1 MPKSPLSFPAI
12 AILLAAL
19 AAGGCRAPEP
29 VTFGVLSD
37 CQFASVPASGTRFYD
52 RSLLKLRDALDGFNA
67 RDLRFV
73 VHLGDLIDRD
83 AASYDLILP
92 VFRHARAPVRFV
104 LGNHDYDIAEAD
116 RPGLL
121 DRLGIGLG
129 YYAFTEGNWRFV
141 VLNGDELAF
150 NSPKDAGLEQEAA
163 AMYAALLAAKRPNA
177 TKWNGGI
184 GRAQMAFLEDE
195 LATAD
200 RKGLSAVIL
209 CHFPVHPPAAHNLWN
224 DGEVVARLESHPSV
238 KAYFAGH
245 NHDGGLAVKNGIVYL
260 TFAGIVETPDTSA
273 SAVVTLEKGRLVVDG
288 SGREPDRTVA
298 LR

>member
-1 MPKSPLSFPAI
+1 MSKSPFLAI
-12 AILLAAL
+12 PVLLAVL
-19 AAGGCRAPEP
+19 AGGDCRAPEA
-29 VTFGVLSD
+29 VKFGVLSD
-37 CQFASVPASGTRFYD
+37 CQFSAVPASGSRFYD
-52 RSLLKLRDALDGFNA
+52 RSWLKLREALDGFNA
-67 RDLRFV
+67 RGVRFV

-92 VFRHARAPVRFV
+92 VFAHSRAPVRFV
-104 LGNHDYDIAEAD
+104 LGNHDYDVAEAD

-121 DRLGIGLG
+121 ERLGIGLG
-129 YYAFTEGNWRFV
+129 FYAFTEGNWRFV

-150 NSPKDAGLEQEAA
+150 NSPKDEGLERESA
-163 AMYAALLAAKRPNA
+163 AMYAGLLAAKRPNA

-184 GRAQMAFLEDE
+184 GRAQMAFLEGE

-224 DGEVVARLESHPSV
+224 DEEVVARLESHPSA

-260 TFAGIVETPDTSA
+260 TFAGIVETADTSA
-273 SAVVTLEKGRLVVDG
+273 AAVVTLTGDRLIVDG
-288 SGREPDRTVA
+288 SGREPDRTLA

>member
-1 MPKSPLSFPAI
+1 MRSRPVPAVL
-12 AILLAAL
+12 ILLAAL
-19 AAGGCRAPEP
+19 AAGDCRAPKA
-29 VTFGVLSD
+29 VTFGVLAD
-37 CQFASVPASGTRFYD
+37 CQFAPVPAAGTRFYD
-52 RSLLKLRDALDGFNA
+52 RSLIKLRDALDEFNA
-67 RDLRFV
+67 RDLRFI

-121 DRLGIGLG
+121 ERLGLGQG

-150 NSPKDAGLEQEAA
+150 NSPKDVGLEREAA
-163 AMYAALLAAKRPNA
+163 AMYAALIAAKRPNA

-200 RKGLSAVIL
+200 RKGLSAVVL
-209 CHFPVHPPAAHNLWN
+209 CHFPVYPPAAHNLWN
-224 DGEVVARLESHPSV
+224 DGELVARLESHPSV

-273 SAVVTLEKGRLVVDG
+273 SAVVTLDRDRLLVDG

>member
-1 MPKSPLSFPAI
+1 MRSRPVPAVL
-12 AILLAAL
+12 ILLAAL
-19 AAGGCRAPEP
+19 AAEGCRSPEA
-29 VTFGVLSD
+29 VTFGVIAD
-37 CQFASVPASGTRFYD
+37 CQFAAVPASGSRFYD
-52 RSLLKLRDALDGFNA
+52 RSWLKLREALDGFNA
-67 RDLRFV
+67 RGVRFV

-83 AASYDLILP
+83 SASYDLILP
-92 VFRHARAPVRFV
+92 VFRNLRAPVRFV

-121 DRLGIGLG
+121 ERLGIGPG
-129 YYAFTEGNWRFV
+129 YYAFTEENWRFV

-163 AMYAALLAAKRPNA
+163 AMYAGLLAAKRPHA

-200 RKGLSAVIL
+200 RKGLSVVIL

-273 SAVVTLEKGRLVVDG
+273 SAVVTLAEDRLLVDG
-288 SGREPDRTVA
+288 SGREPDRILA

>member
-1 MPKSPLSFPAI
+1 MSKSPFLAVPVF
-12 AILLAAL
+12 LAAL
-19 AAGGCRAPEP
+19 AAAGCRAPKA

-37 CQFASVPASGTRFYD
+37 CQFAAVPASGTRFYD
-52 RSLLKLRDALDGFNA
+52 RSLIKLRDALDEFNA

-83 AASYDLILP
+83 AASYDRILP
-92 VFRHARAPVRFV
+92 AFRHARAPVRFV

-121 DRLGIGLG
+121 ERLGLG
-129 YYAFTEGNWRFV
+129 QGFYAFTEGSWRFV

-150 NSPKDAGLEQEAA
+150 NSPKDAGLEREAA

-200 RKGLSAVIL
+200 RKGLSAVVL
-209 CHFPVHPPAAHNLWN
+209 CHFPVYPPAAHNLWN

-260 TFAGIVETPDTSA
+260 TFAGLVETPDTSA
-273 SAVVTLEKGRLVVDG
+273 SAVLTLEKGRLVVDG

>member
-1 MPKSPLSFPAI
+1 MRSRPVPAVL
-12 AILLAAL
+12 ILLAAL
-19 AAGGCRAPEP
+19 AAEGCRAPEA
-29 VTFGVLSD
+29 VTFGVVAD
-37 CQFASVPASGTRFYD
+37 CQFAAVPASGSRFYD
-52 RSLLKLRDALDGFNA
+52 RSWLKLREALDGFNA
-67 RDLRFV
+67 RGVRFV

-92 VFRHARAPVRFV
+92 VFAHSRAPVRFV
-104 LGNHDYDIAEAD
+104 LGNHDYDVAEAD

-121 DRLGIGLG
+121 ERLGIGLG
-129 YYAFTEGNWRFV
+129 FYAFTEGNWRFV

-150 NSPKDAGLEQEAA
+150 NSPKDEGLERESA
-163 AMYAALLAAKRPNA
+163 AMYAGLLAAKRPNA

-184 GRAQMAFLEDE
+184 GRAQMVFLEDE

-224 DGEVVARLESHPSV
+224 DEEVVARLEIHPSV

-260 TFAGIVETPDTSA
+260 TFAGIVETSDTSA
-273 SAVVTLEKGRLVVDG
+273 AAVVTLERDRLLVDG